1 MMRSPASESPSVQ
14 NHMFSYLISGGIPLE
29 GAVKVSG
36 AKNSALKLMA
46 ASLLTSDKTVLHN
59 VPMIQDV
66 LTMADVLRELGAEV
80 SFSGDRMEIDPSG
93 ELSHTAPYELVCRMR
108 ASIIVMG
115 PLLARLGEAR
125 VAMPGGCNIGPR
137 KIDFHLAGL
146 EKLGARIEV
155 DHGFINVAADRLTGD
170 VISLSYPSVGATEN
184 VMMAAVMARGRTV
197 IESAA
202 REPEI
207 IDLAKFLTSMGA
219 CISGAGSD
227 TIVIDGV
234 DELTGATHTVVPDRI
249 EAGTYMVAAAVTRG
263 DVMVQNIN
271 PLHLEIFI
279 SKLRAIGVHV
289 KEFDHEVCCRGEGRY
304 SGTDIATLP
313 YPGFPTDLQAPIMVL
328 LSLSRGHSIVTEN
341 VFENRFVF
349 VDEMNRLGGHIRTSG
364 HHAVVHGES
373 RFDGAIVE
381 APDLRAGAALVLAG
395 LAAAG
400 TTEVRRIG
408 HIDRGYENFEQKLQA
423 LGADIQR
430 VETRDRK
437 HRAGTLS

>member
-1 MMRSPASESPSVQ
+1 MES
-14 NHMFSYLISGGIPLE
+14 FLINGGNPLT
-29 GAVKVSG
+29 GAVRVSG

-46 ASLLTSDKTVLHN
+46 AALLTSDKTILQN
-59 VPMIQDV
+59 VPMIKDV
-66 LTMADVLRELGAEV
+66 RTMASVLRELGAGVTVTPERV
-80 SFSGDRMEIDPSG
+80 EIDPSG
-93 ELSHTAPYELVCRMR
+93 GLSDTAPYELVRQMR

-115 PLLARLGEAR
+115 PLLARLGRAR

-137 KIDFHLAGL
+137 KIDFHLSGL
-146 EKLGARIEV
+146 EKLGARINVE
-155 DHGFINVAADRLTGD
+155 HGFINVDTNGLTGD
-170 VISLSYPSVGATEN
+170 VISLDYPSVGATEN
-184 VMMAAVMARGRTV
+184 IMMAAVTARGRTV

-219 CISGAGSD
+219 RISGAGSE
-227 TIVIDGV
+227 TVIIDGV

-249 EAGTYMVAAAVTRG
+249 EAGTFMIAAAVTRG
-263 DVMVQNIN
+263 DLVIEDVN

-279 SKLRAIGVHV
+279 SKLRSIGVEV
-289 KEFDHEVCCRGEGRY
+289 QEFDHKIRCRGAGEFH
-304 SGTDIATLP
+304 STDIATLP
-313 YPGFPTDLQAPIMVL
+313 HPGFPTDLQAPVLVL
-328 LSLSRGHSIVTEN
+328 LSLARGHSIVTEN

-349 VDEMNRLGGHIRTSG
+349 VDEMNRLGASIRTSG
-364 HHAVVHGES
+364 HHAVVHGQS
-373 RFDGAIVE
+373 RLEGAIVE
-381 APDLRAGAALVLAG
+381 APDLRAGAALALAG

-430 VETRDRK
+430 VEVSN
-437 HRAGTLS
+437 RAPSAAPF

>member
-1 MMRSPASESPSVQ
+1 MKS
-14 NHMFSYLISGGIPLE
+14 FLINGGIPLA
-29 GAVKVSG
+29 GNVSVSG

-46 ASLLTSDKTVLHN
+46 ASLLAQEKTVLYN
-59 VPMIQDV
+59 VPWIQDV
-66 LTMADVLRELGAEV
+66 LTMAEVLRELGAGVAFEDGRV
-80 SFSGDRMEIDPSG
+80 EIDPG
-93 ELSHTAPYELVCRMR
+93 AELSHTAPYELVRKMR

-115 PLLARLGEAR
+115 PLLARLGRAR

-137 KIDFHLAGL
+137 KIDFHLSGL
-146 EKLGARIEV
+146 EKLGASINVE
-155 DHGFINVAADRLTGD
+155 HGFINVAAAGLTGD
-170 VISLSYPSVGATEN
+170 IICLQYPSVGATEN
-184 VMMAAVMARGRTV
+184 LMMAAVTAKGRTV

-234 DELTGATHTVVPDRI
+234 DGLAGAAHTVMPDRI
-249 EAGTYMVAAAVTRG
+249 EAGTFMTAAAVTGG
-263 DVMVQNIN
+263 DIVIEDFN

-279 SKLRAIGVHV
+279 SKLRAIGVDI
-289 KEFDHEVCCRGEGRY
+289 KEFDHKVRCRGGEKY
-304 SGTDIATLP
+304 HSADIATLP
-313 YPGFPTDLQAPIMVL
+313 HPGFPTDLQAPVMVL
-328 LSLSRGHSIVTEN
+328 LSLAQGHSIVTEN

-349 VDEMNRLGGHIRTSG
+349 VDEINRLGADIRTSG
-364 HHAVVHGES
+364 HHAVVHGGCRLE
-373 RFDGAIVE
+373 GAIVE
-381 APDLRAGAALVLAG
+381 TPDLRAGAALVLAG

-408 HIDRGYENFEQKLQA
+408 HIDRGYENFEKKLQA

-430 VETRDRK
+430 AQTNDRTPS
-437 HRAGTLS
+437 ATPA

>member
-1 MMRSPASESPSVQ
+1 MES
-14 NHMFSYLISGGIPLE
+14 FLINGGNPLA
-29 GAVKVSG
+29 GAVRVSG

-46 ASLLTSDKTVLHN
+46 AALLTSDKTILQN
-59 VPMIQDV
+59 VPMIKDV
-66 LTMADVLRELGAEV
+66 RTMANVLRELGVGVTVTPERV
-80 SFSGDRMEIDPSG
+80 EIDPSG
-93 ELSHTAPYELVCRMR
+93 GLSDTAPYELVRKMR

-115 PLLARLGEAR
+115 PLLARLGRAR

-137 KIDFHLAGL
+137 KIDFHLSGL
-146 EKLGARIEV
+146 EKLGARINVE
-155 DHGFINVAADRLTGD
+155 HGFINVDTNGLTGD
-170 VISLSYPSVGATEN
+170 VISLDYPSVGATEN
-184 VMMAAVMARGRTV
+184 IMMAAVTARGRTV

-219 CISGAGSD
+219 RISGAGSE
-227 TIVIDGV
+227 TVIIDGV
-234 DELTGATHTVVPDRI
+234 DELNGATHTVVPDRI
-249 EAGTYMVAAAVTRG
+249 EAGTFMIAAAVTRG
-263 DVMVQNIN
+263 DLVIEDVN

-279 SKLRAIGVHV
+279 SKLRSIGVEV
-289 KEFDHEVCCRGEGRY
+289 QEFDHKIRCRGGEFN
-304 SGTDIATLP
+304 STDIATLP
-313 YPGFPTDLQAPIMVL
+313 HPGFPTDLQAPVLVL
-328 LSLSRGHSIVTEN
+328 LSLARGHSIVTEN

-349 VDEMNRLGGHIRTSG
+349 VDEMNRLGASIRTSG
-364 HHAVVHGES
+364 HHAVVHGQS
-373 RFDGAIVE
+373 RLEGAIVE

-430 VETRDRK
+430 VEVSN
-437 HRAGTLS
+437 RAPSAAPF

>member
-1 MMRSPASESPSVQ
+1 MRSPASESLLAQ
-14 NHMFSYLISGGIPLE
+14 NQMFSYLISGGIPLE

-93 ELSHTAPYELVCRMR
+93 ELSHTAPYELVRRMR

-155 DHGFINVAADRLTGD
+155 DHGFINVAAERLTGD

-184 VMMAAVMARGRTV
+184 VMMAAVVARGRTV

-219 CISGAGSD
+219 RISGAGSD

-249 EAGTYMVAAAVTRG
+249 EAGTYMAAAAVTRG
-263 DVMVQNIN
+263 DVVVENIN

-289 KEFDHEVCCRGEGRY
+289 KEFDHKVRCRGEGRY

-313 YPGFPTDLQAPIMVL
+313 HPGFPTDLQAPIMVL
-328 LSLSRGHSIVTEN
+328 LSLARGHSIVTEN

-373 RFDGAIVE
+373 RFEGAIVE

-430 VETRDRK
+430 VETSDR
-437 HRAGTLS
+437 APSAAPI

>member
-1 MMRSPASESPSVQ
+1 MES
-14 NHMFSYLISGGIPLE
+14 FLINGGNPLT
-29 GAVKVSG
+29 GAVRVSG

-46 ASLLTSDKTVLHN
+46 AALLTSDKTILQN
-59 VPMIQDV
+59 VPMIKDV
-66 LTMADVLRELGAEV
+66 RTMASVLRELGAGVTVTPERV
-80 SFSGDRMEIDPSG
+80 EIDPSG
-93 ELSHTAPYELVCRMR
+93 GLSDTAPYELVRQMR

-115 PLLARLGEAR
+115 PLLARLGRAR

-137 KIDFHLAGL
+137 KIDFHLSGL
-146 EKLGARIEV
+146 EKLGARINVE
-155 DHGFINVAADRLTGD
+155 HGFINVDTNGLTGD
-170 VISLSYPSVGATEN
+170 VISLDYPSVGATEN
-184 VMMAAVMARGRTV
+184 IMMAAVTARGRTV

-219 CISGAGSD
+219 RISGAGSE
-227 TIVIDGV
+227 TVIIDGV

-249 EAGTYMVAAAVTRG
+249 EAGTFMIAAAVTRG
-263 DVMVQNIN
+263 DLVIEDVN

-279 SKLRAIGVHV
+279 SKLRSIGVEV
-289 KEFDHEVCCRGEGRY
+289 QEFDHKIRCRGAGEFH
-304 SGTDIATLP
+304 STDIATLP
-313 YPGFPTDLQAPIMVL
+313 HPGFPTDLQAPVLVL
-328 LSLSRGHSIVTEN
+328 LSLARGHSIVTEN

-349 VDEMNRLGGHIRTSG
+349 VDEMNRLGASIRTSG
-364 HHAVVHGES
+364 HHAVVHGQS
-373 RFDGAIVE
+373 RLEGAIVE
-381 APDLRAGAALVLAG
+381 APDLRAGAALALAG

-430 VETRDRK
+430 IEVSN
-437 HRAGTLS
+437 RAPSAAPF